1 LDLGA
6 GNLIDLRGFLQ
17 DLRDTKENK
26 ELLKGQGPK
35 QKMSFFFFLCFAADK
50 SNQGGGG
57 AGEGGGAGDLEG

>member
-26 ELLKGQGPK
+26 ELLKGHGPK
-35 QKMSFFFFLCFAADK
+35 QKMSFFFFLCLAADK
-50 SNQGGGG
+50 SNQVGGG